1 MDELHA
7 LLDRFW
13 IVKNQDKQLYF
24 DVKRAL
30 PHYRRFIN
38 ELLGWNLIVNESIIK
53 LEKVPPRSMS
63 WMGIE
68 SFTDTTDYCL
78 LCSLLLYLE
87 DLDDGEQFL
96 LSSLTEA
103 IETYMAEFCPVD
115 WTKYAHR
122 KSLVRVLLYVQSMG
136 LLVVYDGNSEGFG
149 NRQDQEVLYE
159 NTGLSRHFPVHFGQ
173 DISGCRTV
181 EDFEAFSWGED
192 GERGRQRINRVY
204 RQLTLAP
211 ALYWS
216 ENDRADYEYV
226 KNQRQWLEKNLDT
239 FLGGEL
245 HVHKNGVFFVLNEDS
260 KFGVCWP
267 RDSALSDVA
276 LLFCSLIRE
285 QVTRGETDRREDD
298 MIVLTPREFRHLVDT
313 CKESSGSG
321 WGKQLRELSPDKL
334 YQELLA
340 YMESWMLAE
349 DHGDNLL
356 ICPAAGKW
364 TGSFTK
370 DFSGS
375 WKGEQKDGTMENA

>member
-1 MDELHA
+1 MDELRS

-13 IVKNQDKQLYF
+13 IIKSQDKQLYF

-30 PHYRRFIN
+30 PQYRRFVN
-38 ELLGWNLIVNESIIK
+38 ELLGWNLIVNESVIK
-53 LEKVPPRSMS
+53 LEKVPPRSMP

-68 SFTDTTDYCL
+68 SFTDTMDYCL
-78 LCSLLLYLE
+78 LCALLLYLE

-103 IETYMAEFCPVD
+103 IETYMTEFCPVD
-115 WTKYAHR
+115 WTKYVHR

-149 NRQDQEVLYE
+149 NKQDQEVLYE
-159 NTGLSRHFPVHFGQ
+159 NTGLSRHFPVHFGR
-173 DISGCRTV
+173 DISDCLTV

-204 RQLTLAP
+204 RQLALAP

-216 ENDRADYEYV
+216 EGDRADYEYV
-226 KNQRQWLEKNLDT
+226 KNQRQWLEKNLDNA
-239 FLGGEL
+239 LGGEL
-245 HVHKNGVFFVLNEDS
+245 QIHKNGVFFVFNEDS
-260 KFGVCWP
+260 PFGVCHP
-267 RDSALSDVA
+267 RDLALSDVA
-276 LLFCSLIRE
+276 LLLCSLIRE
-285 QVTRGETDRREDD
+285 RVTRGEIDRREDD
-298 MIVLTPREFRHLVDT
+298 MIVLTHREFRHLVNT
-313 CKESSGSG
+313 CKENSGSG

-334 YQELLA
+334 YQELLT

-349 DHGDNLL
+349 DHGDYLL

-364 TGSFTK
+364 TGNFIK
-370 DFSGS
+370 GFSGNR
-375 WKGEQKDGTMENA
+375 KGAQEDGSMENA